1 VEQAVASS
9 LQSAPI
15 SRASG
20 MADAIEKGVV
30 SDSAGLKP
38 HALSSS
44 PQTGSQPSGQ
54 GTGSSADQSQGST
67 PSQVQSAA
75 STQTGIANLPAHVAE
90 MQKAEISS
98 PVPVSQGF
106 GTGSASVAKPVS
118 NIAAALPA
126 APQGQPVINSA
137 KLIQSMGQSEMRV
150 GMQSNEFGNISIS
163 TSATRD
169 LISAQISVDHGE
181 LAKALAVHL
190 PEMQAKLGTN
200 QAMDVRID
208 MNGSASGQGSGTY
221 SSTANGSSDGSR
233 GERQQSGGESSS
245 NAVSAIDERQFSP
258 AVATG
263 IGLGGN
269 TSRLDITV

>member
-1 VEQAVASS
+1 
-9 LQSAPI
+9 
-15 SRASG
+15 
-20 MADAIEKGVV
+20 M
-30 SDSAGLKP
+30 
-38 HALSSS
+38 
-44 PQTGSQPSGQ
+44 
-54 GTGSSADQSQGST
+54 
-67 PSQVQSAA
+67 
-75 STQTGIANLPAHVAE
+75 
-90 MQKAEISS
+90 
-98 PVPVSQGF
+98 
-106 GTGSASVAKPVS
+106 
-118 NIAAALPA
+118 
-126 APQGQPVINSA
+126 
-137 KLIQSMGQSEMRV
+137 
-150 GMQSNEFGNISIS
+150 
-163 TSATRD
+163 
-169 LISAQISVDHGE
+169 
-181 LAKALAVHL
+181 HL